1 MILADDSSLFIRDI
15 NLQDEGFYECKRR
28 QTSGRYEVITKA
40 FVAILTPTTKAIAT
54 KKTYLENDTTLSS
67 RLQSVKESKN
77 NSKCKEVEFDTQL
90 KISNK
95 CNENK
100 TTSTNK
106 YEKEVFI
113 VLLSLF
119 VVMVVLISIL
129 LYPNKCKRRKPKMR
143 NPTDSIAS
151 SWKHED
157 LI

>member
-1 MILADDSSLFIRDI
+1 M
-15 NLQDEGFYECKRR
+15 
-28 QTSGRYEVITKA
+28 ITKA
-40 FVAILTPTTKAIAT
+40 FVAILTTTTEAMAT
-54 KKTYLENDTTLSS
+54 RNTYLENNTALSS
-67 RLQSVKESKN
+67 RLQSVKEFKN

-90 KISNK
+90 KIVDK

-100 TTSTNK
+100 TTITNK

-113 VLLSLF
+113 VLLSMF
-119 VVMVVLISIL
+119 VVMVVLILIL